1 MKIAEIKK
9 NKESWNNDVKNLML
23 LMKQQIPAIILDK
36 EIINRINLVRCSR
49 DLIFNLDCI
58 QKTRI
63 TLCCKVDFRIKKGR
77 ISIFYPFFFMFSA
90 FWIITFGCFNTII
103 ILKLRSVH
111 FFRY

>member
-1 MKIAEIKK
+1 
-9 NKESWNNDVKNLML
+9 ML

-36 EIINRINLVRCSR
+36 EIINRINLVRWSR

-77 ISIFYPFFFMFSA
+77 KFRFSTL
-90 FWIITFGCFNTII
+90 FSLLFLRFGIITFGCFNTRI